1 MTISIA
7 NLWRSRDRRLWD
19 RGLDE
24 YWNFVSEKNLQLER
38 DLENLSLD
46 RIRVMDSAAWFDFL
60 HKEYFRWKYT
70 AANRYA
76 TTTKQLRRYKT
87 DGELDK
93 LLLIKEQ
100 LLRAK
105 DQPISQGLR
114 TAGQIRGLGAAG
126 ASGLLALMFPR
137 EYATVDQFVVKAL
150 LSVGGLPESERLAQ
164 MKPLSLTASNGE
176 VLIQIMA
183 NKANENNETFG
194 CTEWTPRKID
204 KVLWTYGR
212 D

>member
-7 NLWRSRDRRLWD
+7 NLWRSGDRELWE

-24 YWNFVSEKNLQLER
+24 YWNFVSAKNMQLER
-38 DLENLSLD
+38 DLEELSLD
-46 RIRVMDSAAWFDFL
+46 RIRAMNANEWFDFL
-60 HKEYFRWKYT
+60 QSEYFRWKYT

-76 TTTKQLRRYKT
+76 TTTAQLRRYKT

-93 LLLIKEQ
+93 LHHIKDQ
-100 LLRAK
+100 LLRANE
-105 DQPISQGLR
+105 QPIRQGLS
-114 TAGQIRGLGAAG
+114 TASQIRGLGTSG
-126 ASGLLALMFPR
+126 ASGLLALMFPG

-150 LSVGGLPESERLAQ
+150 LCVPGLPESTALGK
-164 MKPLSLTASNGE
+164 MNPLGLTASNGE
-176 VLIQIMA
+176 VLIKIMA
-183 NKANENNETFG
+183 NKANENDESFG